1 VGFYSCLKRG
11 KRLKKMERV
20 RGFEGDL
27 KEI

>member
-20 RGFEGDL
+20 RGFEGV
-27 KEI
+27 